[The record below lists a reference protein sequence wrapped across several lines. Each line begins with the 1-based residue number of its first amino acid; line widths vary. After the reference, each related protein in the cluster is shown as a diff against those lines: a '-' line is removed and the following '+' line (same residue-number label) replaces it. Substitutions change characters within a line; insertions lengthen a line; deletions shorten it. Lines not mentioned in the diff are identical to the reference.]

1 MILSRSTVGILWMT
15 QKYQSFPACEP
26 VHRVM
31 HWTGSAIRTFS
42 QIIPDV
48 LRKRFTRKYP
58 RFESEFKT
66 RAWYCLGH
74 DKPSSVSF
82 VAVYGKKPE
91 YPVACCRDEWQAGDG
106 GGNPQVFPWKMPRS
120 LLRGS
125 SLNQYDRHAK
135 RLPAGSAPLSCYMA
149 LRSNTNSSLIYNR
162 QSPIDLLS
170 P

>member
-1 MILSRSTVGILWMT
+1 MT

-125 SLNQYDRHAK
+125 SRLILIRSIDLGSLLSINSCSEFDRI
-135 RLPAGSAPLSCYMA
+135 
-149 LRSNTNSSLIYNR
+149 SSLTMEKELV
-162 QSPIDLLS
+162 LLNH
-170 P
+170 